1 LSIKENL
8 LNFLNISEG
17 VFVNTANILKLVT
30 TADSVTIHLVGQ
42 ATPVALVANDPDGVK
57 KWLEWLVT
65 NTVNVANSPKAK
77 S

>member
-1 LSIKENL
+1 M
-8 LNFLNISEG
+8 NFLNISEG

-42 ATPVALVANDPDGVK
+42 ATPVELVVNDSEAVK
-57 KWLEWLVT
+57 KWMDWLVT
-65 NTVNVANSPKAK
+65 NTVNVANGPKSK